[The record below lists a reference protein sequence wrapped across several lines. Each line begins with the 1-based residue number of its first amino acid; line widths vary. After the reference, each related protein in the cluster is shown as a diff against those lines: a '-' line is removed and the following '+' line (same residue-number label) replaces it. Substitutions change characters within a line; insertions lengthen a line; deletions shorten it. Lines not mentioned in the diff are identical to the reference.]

1 MLEDMRTELTQ
12 LLGLDVPVV
21 AAPMAGVS
29 DARLAV
35 AVSRAGAIGC
45 IGIGSARTPDW
56 VGAQVAQAVDAGVPF
71 GVGFMAWALAVDS
84 TAFDIALE
92 ARPALVSISF
102 GEGEPWVTRAREVGA
117 VVAVQAGTV
126 AEAVAAERAGAGLVV
141 ARGGE
146 AGGHGRNEVATLPL
160 LQEVLDVV
168 SVPVLAAGGISGPRG
183 LAAVLAAGAAGAWV
197 GTAFAG
203 CTEATSSP
211 AARRVMA
218 RAGATGTVYGRVF
231 DIAQR
236 LAWPPEYGG
245 RALVND
251 FTREWLG
258 RETDLA
264 AAVSVDRAV
273 PAAGGDGA
281 PDAGGKPDVTTAMAR
296 ARAEGD
302 VSMAP
307 VYCGQG
313 VGRIRVDVPAAEVVA
328 EFARAADLLR
338 ASARAVDAVS

>member
-1 MLEDMRTELTQ
+1 M
-12 LLGLDVPVV
+12 
-21 AAPMAGVS
+21 
-29 DARLAV
+29 
-35 AVSRAGAIGC
+35 
-45 IGIGSARTPDW
+45 
-56 VGAQVAQAVDAGVPF
+56 AQAVDAGVPF

-102 GEGEPWVTRAREVGA
+102 GEVEPWVTRAREVGA

-160 LQEVLDVV
+160 LQEVLDTV

-273 PAAGGDGA
+273 PAAGGGA

-338 ASARAVDAVS
+338 ASARVVDAVS